1 MLHNAQVQKVH
12 DDHIAWRLS
21 LAALQD
27 DEAMW
32 DTMEESE
39 SASED
44 EGIVPGMLTAEY
56 FLKK

>member
-1 MLHNAQVQKVH
+1 
-12 DDHIAWRLS
+12 
-21 LAALQD
+21 
-27 DEAMW
+27 MW